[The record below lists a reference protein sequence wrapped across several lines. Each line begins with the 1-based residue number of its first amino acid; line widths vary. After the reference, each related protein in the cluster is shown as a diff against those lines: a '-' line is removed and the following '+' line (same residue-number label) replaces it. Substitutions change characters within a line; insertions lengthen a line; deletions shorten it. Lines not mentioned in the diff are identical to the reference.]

1 MQSRSEPVR
10 YVISHDLVNDT
21 EHGIKQVE
29 YLKRSL
35 VSYSK
40 NNFSLRYDALLVDS
54 NLIIFK

>member
-1 MQSRSEPVR
+1 MEPVR

-54 NLIIFK
+54 NLIIFN